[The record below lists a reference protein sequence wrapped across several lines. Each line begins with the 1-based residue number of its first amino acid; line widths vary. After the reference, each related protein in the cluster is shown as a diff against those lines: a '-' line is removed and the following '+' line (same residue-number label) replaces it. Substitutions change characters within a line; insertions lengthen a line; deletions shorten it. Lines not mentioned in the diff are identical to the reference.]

1 METKKAQ
8 INQEESK
15 ETQKTAMTET
25 TANDQKAIRKEK
37 IKKIKKIG
45 ILAGISTALVGVGV
59 IIGKVIF
66 GGSADSEDGMNPIV
80 TDFVDDEP
88 NEE

>member
-15 ETQKTAMTET
+15 DTQTTAMTET

-37 IKKIKKIG
+37 IKRIG
-45 ILAGISTALVGVGV
+45 ILAGIGTALVGAGLLL
-59 IIGKVIF
+59 GKVIF
-66 GGSADSEDGMNPIV
+66 GGSADSEDGMDPIV

>member
-37 IKKIKKIG
+37 IKKIG
-45 ILAGISTALVGVGV
+45 ILAGISTALVRVGV

-66 GGSADSEDGMNPIV
+66 GGSADSDDGMNPIV

>member
-37 IKKIKKIG
+37 IKKIG

-59 IIGKVIF
+59 IIGKMIF

>member
-1 METKKAQ
+1 METNKAQ

-15 ETQKTAMTET
+15 ETQKTAMTKT

-37 IKKIKKIG
+37 IKKIG
-45 ILAGISTALVGVGV
+45 ILVGISTALVGVGV
-59 IIGKVIF
+59 IIGKAIF
-66 GGSADSEDGMNPIV
+66 GGSADPEDGMNPIV

>member
-1 METKKAQ
+1 METKKAK

-15 ETQKTAMTET
+15 ETQKIVMTET

-37 IKKIKKIG
+37 IKRIG
-45 ILAGISTALVGVGV
+45 ILACIGTALVGVGV
-59 IIGKVIF
+59 VIGKAIF
-66 GGSADSEDGMNPIV
+66 GGSADSDDGMNPIV

>member
-15 ETQKTAMTET
+15 ATQTTAMTET
-25 TANDQKAIRKEK
+25 TANDQKAIRKE
-37 IKKIKKIG
+37 KIKKIG

-59 IIGKVIF
+59 IIGKAIF

>member
-1 METKKAQ
+1 
-8 INQEESK
+8 
-15 ETQKTAMTET
+15 MTET
-25 TANDQKAIRKEK
+25 TANDQKAIRKE
-37 IKKIKKIG
+37 KIKKIG

-59 IIGKVIF
+59 IIGKAIF

>member
-15 ETQKTAMTET
+15 ENQKTAMTET
-25 TANDQKAIRKEK
+25 TANDQKAIRKE
-37 IKKIKKIG
+37 KIKKIG

>member
-37 IKKIKKIG
+37 IKRIG

>member
-25 TANDQKAIRKEK
+25 TANDQKAIRKE
-37 IKKIKKIG
+37 KIKKIG

>member
-37 IKKIKKIG
+37 IKKIG

-59 IIGKVIF
+59 IIGKAIF

>member
-1 METKKAQ
+1 METKKAK

-37 IKKIKKIG
+37 IKKIG

-59 IIGKVIF
+59 IIGKAIF

>member
-1 METKKAQ
+1 METKKAR

-25 TANDQKAIRKEK
+25 TANDQKAIRKE
-37 IKKIKKIG
+37 KIKKIG

>member
-37 IKKIKKIG
+37 IKKIG

-66 GGSADSEDGMNPIV
+66 GGSEDSEDGMNPIV

>member
-25 TANDQKAIRKEK
+25 TANDQKATRKE
-37 IKKIKKIG
+37 KIKKIG

-59 IIGKVIF
+59 IIGKAIF

>member
-37 IKKIKKIG
+37 IKRIG
-45 ILAGISTALVGVGV
+45 ILACIGTALVGVGV
-59 IIGKVIF
+59 VIGKAIF
-66 GGSADSEDGMNPIV
+66 GGSADSDDGMNPIV

>member
-37 IKKIKKIG
+37 IKKIG
-45 ILAGISTALVGVGV
+45 ILAGISTALVGLGV
-59 IIGKVIF
+59 IIGKAIF
-66 GGSADSEDGMNPIV
+66 GGSADSDDGMNPIV

-88 NEE
+88 NDE